1 MKNIWIIL
9 LSLFLVSEC
18 KSQNISNNAILR
30 GSIDSLYRAINS
42 ETILPIE
49 CKQSGKVFIDY
60 LITESGEIHD
70 VSVAKGL
77 CPVADSIAINIVK
90 RLKYIP
96 AKSQGKPVPA
106 RKSIPIYF
114 KRE

>member
-1 MKNIWIIL
+1 MKNIGIVLFGL
-9 LSLFLVSEC
+9 LLVSEC
-18 KSQNISNNAILR
+18 KSQNTNAVLK
-30 GSIDSLYRAINS
+30 GGTDSLYRVIKY
-42 ETILPIE
+42 ETILPID

-60 LITESGEIHD
+60 VITKSGEVRE

-77 CPVADSIAINIVK
+77 CPVADSIAVNIVK

-96 AKSQGKPVPA
+96 AKSQGKSVAA

-114 KRE
+114 TKDN